1 MAIELVPLCTLQIQF
16 KPIEVGTGPAGT
28 RLIGD
33 FTSAHLQGDRLRG
46 EMVGSATADWLLIGP
61 EGTGSV
67 DVRATFRIDD
77 GATIFVQ
84 YHGWLDAS
92 DSGDR
97 QGDSPRRLFARLRV
111 VRSSLGPLDRWTACA
126 TVLLCSSKHLH

>member
-61 EGTGSV
+61 EALERST
-67 DVRATFRIDD
+67 
-77 GATIFVQ
+77 
-84 YHGWLDAS
+84 
-92 DSGDR
+92 SG
-97 QGDSPRRLFARLRV
+97 RRFALMTARP
-111 VRSSLGPLDRWTACA
+111 SSCNTMVG
-126 TVLLCSSKHLH
+126 